1 MIGIAAL
8 VAIIRGLRGDK
19 HMGNFYVDLW
29 RGTAYVFVPLC
40 LIVGVLLMASGVP
53 MTLDGHAEVTTL
65 EPGAMGADSNG
76 QPTLVQQIARGPVAA
91 IVAAKQFGTNGGGF
105 FGVNSAHPFEN
116 PNAFSNLLTCLGL
129 FLLPVSALVMFGKM
143 LNRYRD
149 AAVIF
154 GVMLVLSLGTVAWAI
169 SHDTLKPNPALTAH
183 AAQTYSTPDA
193 TTANG
198 QRDMAISAVA
208 GLPVDQSLGN
218 LEGKE
223 LRFGTAAGAT
233 WSALTTNTS
242 NGSVNAMHDSLN
254 PLAGLVPLT
263 GMWLNCIWG
272 GVGVG
277 LINFLIYLVIGVF
290 LAGLM
295 VGRTPEYLGKKVE
308 GREMKLAMLAL
319 LIHPLMILGP
329 VGLFAATDWGIK
341 AESNP
346 GAHGFSQVLYEF
358 TSASANNGSGFEG
371 LGDTWGFNKAD
382 DNPSSPAPY
391 SRPWDIATGLVMLLS
406 RFIPIIAPIALAASL
421 AKKKPTPFTV
431 GTMRTDTFTFACVLL
446 GTIILVGAL
455 LFLPVAALGPV
466 AEHFGP
472 IPFGG

>member
-1 MIGIAAL
+1 M
-8 VAIIRGLRGDK
+8 
-19 HMGNFYVDLW
+19 
-29 RGTAYVFVPLC
+29 PLC

-53 MTLDGHAEVTTL
+53 MTLDGHADATTL

-105 FGVNSAHPFEN
+105 FGANSAHPFEN
-116 PNAFSNLLTCLGL
+116 PNAFSNLLTCVGL
-129 FLLPVSALVMFGKM
+129 FLLPVATLVMFGKM

-233 WSALTTNTS
+233 WAALTTNTS

-371 LGDTWGFNKAD
+371 LGDTWGFNKPD
-382 DNPSSPAPY
+382 DNPSPPAPY

-406 RFIPIIAPIALAASL
+406 RFVPIIAPIALAASL

-431 GTMRTDTFTFACVLL
+431 GTMRTDTFTFGCVLL